1 MVPPAN
7 TQAVGA
13 LWYKTVTK
21 ASTCPNN
28 APTPQG
34 WETATDSLN
43 WAIVLASGSSGMKV
57 RVLSNGVV
65 LQTTGV
71 YPGLN
76 YGSPSGIQAGVQR
89 LEVVDASGNVV
100 MSATGGKCVSNG
112 CPDGI
117 YNMNY
122 QVVDLVGG
130 SASQGSC

>member
-13 LWYKTVTK
+13 LWYKTITDQ
-21 ASTCPNN
+21 TICPNN
-28 APTPQG
+28 TPTPQG
-34 WETATDSLN
+34 WDTATNTLN

-65 LQTTGV
+65 LQTTGLF
-71 YPGLN
+71 PGLN
-76 YGSPSGIQAGVQR
+76 YGSPPGIQAGVQR
-89 LEVVDASGNVV
+89 LEVVDASNNVI
-100 MSATGGKCVSNG
+100 MSATGGKCVSSD

-117 YNMNY
+117 YNMNF
-122 QVVDLVGG
+122 QVEALVSG